1 MKYLISLI
9 TIVMFMMCGTLSAQV
24 ILNDSTIAVLPYF
37 NKNDTM
43 VYQKVHKVAQ
53 VHAADTTVS
62 KFTVEQF
69 KIVCTKA
76 SDKKGYR
83 LEQTALSGEN
93 LLDSNKSD
101 YSEKMAEA
109 MVNCMIGMKTVF
121 TIDGNGENLE
131 FENAQKTSKELVRR
145 MQSACDSIEATIPL
159 LGAYIK
165 EVIPGLMKSLLDN
178 PTALMGNYDEMN
190 QLFEFHGSV
199 YDYENPR
206 VVETEATPVS
216 TRPGKVQV
224 LALDRPDEG
233 EPRQDGDDYLIVI
246 DGTTYQDAVAAAIE
260 NVKQNTGKEV
270 TAEQLALLLGDEM
283 PSGEIECN
291 EYYEYEYFGDG
302 WPKELFYQ
310 KTSIQGETTQLD
322 LKKITWLRRSV
333 GNE

>member
-1 MKYLISLI
+1 MKNLVSLI
-9 TIVMFMMCGTLSAQV
+9 TIVMCMMCGTLSAQV
-24 ILNDSTIAVLPYF
+24 MLNDSTIAVFPYF

-53 VHAADTTVS
+53 VHAADTTVTE
-62 KFTVEQF
+62 FTVEKF
-69 KIVCTKA
+69 MIVCTKA
-76 SDKKGYR
+76 NDKKGYR

-93 LLDSNKSD
+93 LLESSKSEMSD
-101 YSEKMAEA
+101 KMAEA

-121 TIDGNGENLE
+121 TIDGNGENLA

-145 MQSACDSIEATIPL
+145 MQSACDSIEATVPL
-159 LGAYIK
+159 LGAYVK
-165 EVIPGLMKSLLDN
+165 EVIPGLMKSSLDN

-190 QLFEFHGSV
+190 QMFELHGAA
-199 YDYENPR
+199 YDYEKPK
-206 VVETEATPVS
+206 VVEIEATSVN
-216 TRPGKVQV
+216 TRPGNVQI

-233 EPRQDGDDYLIVI
+233 EARQDWDDYLIVI

-291 EYYEYEYFGDG
+291 EYYENEYFGDG

-310 KTSIQGETTQLD
+310 KNSTQGENTKIE

-333 GNE
+333 GNQ